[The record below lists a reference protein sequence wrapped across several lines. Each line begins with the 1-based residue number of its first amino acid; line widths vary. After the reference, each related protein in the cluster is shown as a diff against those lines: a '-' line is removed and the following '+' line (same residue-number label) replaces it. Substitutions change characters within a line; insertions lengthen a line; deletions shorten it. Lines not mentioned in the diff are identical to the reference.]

1 MTAPVLEARKI
12 SKRFPGAL
20 ALDRANLKVNAGEV
34 LALVGENGAGK
45 STLVKILAGEEVQ
58 DSGQVLMD
66 GSPVQMGSV
75 QTASGLGVNLIHQ
88 ELNLSDNL
96 DVTANIFLGRE
107 PHRFGC
113 LNHRRLEQAASPIL
127 DRIGLGCPPS
137 TKVSRLSMGQR
148 QLVEIARALA
158 ARSRVL
164 IMDEPTS
171 SLSQGETRNLFRNVR
186 EIRAEGAAVIY
197 ISHRLG
203 EVKELA
209 DRVLVLRDGVNAGEL
224 AKEEIDH
231 DRMVRLMVGR
241 DISGYYGQVP
251 GQQGPVRLEVRDL
264 QTLEH
269 PGHPLDLE
277 VGAGEIVGLAG
288 LLGAGRSALLGAL
301 FGTAPALSGGVR
313 IDGSPA
319 RISSPIEGIRNG
331 IALVPEDRKLQGL
344 ILRMGVEENVSL
356 ASLRH
361 HRLRGGFINRR
372 LHRRQTAGMISRLG
386 IRTPGADTT
395 AEHLSGGNQQ
405 KVVLAKWLS
414 LKPRVLLLDEPT
426 RGIDVGSKQEIY
438 HLIEALSKEGTAILF
453 ASSEME
459 EILRLSRRVVVMHEG
474 RISGELSRDDLTEEA
489 VARLATSAEEA
500 A

>member
-1 MTAPVLEARKI
+1 MAAPVLEARMV

-20 ALDRANLKVNAGEV
+20 ALDRADLQVHGGEV

-45 STLVKILAGEEVQ
+45 STLVKILAGEESP

-66 GSPVQMGSV
+66 GSSVRMDSV
-75 QTASGLGVNLIHQ
+75 QTATGLGVILIHQ

-107 PHRFGC
+107 THRFGF
-113 LNHRRLEQAASPIL
+113 LNHRRLERAARPIL
-127 DRIGLGCPPS
+127 ERIGLDCPPS
-137 TKVSRLSMGQR
+137 TKVVRLSMGQR

-171 SLSQGETRNLFRNVR
+171 SLSQGETRKLFRTVR
-186 EIRAEGAAVIY
+186 ELRAEGVAVIY

-203 EVKELA
+203 EVEELA
-209 DRVLVLRDGVNAGEL
+209 DRVLVLRDGSNAGEL
-224 AKEEIDH
+224 AKDEIDH

-241 DISGYYGQVP
+241 DLTSYYGRIPDQK
-251 GQQGPVRLEVRDL
+251 GPVRLEVRDMR
-264 QTLEH
+264 TRDH
-269 PGHPLDLE
+269 PRLRLDLE

-288 LLGAGRSALLGAL
+288 LLGSGRSALLGAL
-301 FGTAPALSGGVR
+301 FGTEPALAGGVR
-313 IDGSPA
+313 IDGAPA
-319 RISSPIEGIRNG
+319 RISNPIEGIKNG
-331 IALVPEDRKLQGL
+331 IALVPEDRKQQGL

-361 HRLRGGFINRR
+361 HRLRGGFINRL
-372 LHRRQTAGMISRLG
+372 LHRRQTARMISRLG
-386 IRTPGADTT
+386 IRTPGAETT
-395 AEHLSGGNQQ
+395 TEHLSGGNQQ

-438 HLIEALSKEGTAILF
+438 HLIEALSEEGTAILF

-474 RISGELSRDDLTEEA
+474 RISGELSREELTEEA

>member
-20 ALDRANLKVNAGEV
+20 ALDRADLQIHAGEV

-45 STLVKILAGEEVQ
+45 STLVKILAGEQIQ

-66 GSPVQMGSV
+66 GSLVQIGSV
-75 QTASGLGVNLIHQ
+75 QTASALGVNLIHQ

-107 PHRFGC
+107 PHRFGF
-113 LNHRRLEQAASPIL
+113 LNHRNLEQAARPIL
-127 DRIGLGCPPS
+127 GRIGLDCPPS
-137 TKVSRLSMGQR
+137 TKVARLSMGQR

-171 SLSQGETRNLFRNVR
+171 SLSQGETESLFRTVR
-186 EIRAEGAAVIY
+186 ELRAEGVAVIY

-209 DRVLVLRDGVNAGEL
+209 DRVLVLRDGANAGEL
-224 AKEEIDH
+224 AKDEIDH
-231 DRMVRLMVGR
+231 GRMVRLMVGR
-241 DISGYYGQVP
+241 DISSFYGQIP
-251 GQQGPVRLEVRDL
+251 DQQGKVRLEVRDL
-264 QTLEH
+264 RTRDH
-269 PGHPLDLE
+269 PHHRLDLE

-288 LLGAGRSALLGAL
+288 LLGSGRSALLGAL
-301 FGTAPALSGGVR
+301 FGTAPALGGAIR
-313 IDGSPA
+313 IDGIPA
-319 RISSPIEGIRNG
+319 RISDPITGIRNG
-331 IALVPEDRKLQGL
+331 IALVPEDRKTQGL
-344 ILRMGVEENVSL
+344 ILRMGVEENISL
-356 ASLRH
+356 ASLRQR
-361 HRLRGGFINRR
+361 RLRGGFINRR
-372 LHRRQTAGMISRLG
+372 LHRRQTDRMIDRLN
-386 IRTPGADTT
+386 IRTPGAESTT
-395 AEHLSGGNQQ
+395 EHLSGGNQQ
-405 KVVLAKWLS
+405 KVVLGKWLS
-414 LKPRVLLLDEPT
+414 LTPKVLLLDEPT

-438 HLIEALSKEGTAILF
+438 HLIEALSEEGTAILF

-459 EILRLSRRVVVMHEG
+459 EILRLSRRVLVMHEG
-474 RISGELSRDDLTEEA
+474 RISGELSQAELTEEA
-489 VARLATSAEEA
+489 VGRLATASEEA

>member
-12 SKRFPGAL
+12 IKRFPGAL
-20 ALDRANLKVNAGEV
+20 ALDCVDLQVHRGEV

-58 DSGQVLMD
+58 DSGQILMD
-66 GSPVQMGSV
+66 GASVRMGSV
-75 QTASGLGVNLIHQ
+75 QTATGLGVNLIHQ

-107 PHRFGC
+107 PHRLGF
-113 LNHRRLEQAASPIL
+113 LNHRRLERAARPIL
-127 DRIGLGCPPS
+127 ERIGLDCSPS
-137 TKVSRLSMGQR
+137 TRVARLSIGQR

-171 SLSQGETRNLFRNVR
+171 SLSQGETRNLFRTVR
-186 EIRAEGAAVIY
+186 ELRAEGVAVIY

-209 DRVLVLRDGVNAGEL
+209 DRVLVLRDGANAGEL

-231 DRMVRLMVGR
+231 DVMVRLMVDR
-241 DISGYYGQVP
+241 DISSFYGQVP
-251 GQQGPVRLEVRDL
+251 EQQGPVRLEVREL
-264 QTLEH
+264 RTRERPH
-269 PGHPLDLE
+269 HRLDLE

-288 LLGAGRSALLGAL
+288 LLGSGRSALLDAL
-301 FGTAPALSGGVR
+301 FGTVPALEGSVR
-313 IDGSPA
+313 IDGEPA
-319 RISSPIEGIRNG
+319 RISNPMEGIRNG
-331 IALVPEDRKLQGL
+331 IALVPEDRKTQGL
-344 ILRMGVEENVSL
+344 ILRMGVEENISL
-356 ASLRH
+356 ASLRQR
-361 HRLRGGFINRR
+361 RLRGGFINRR
-372 LHRRQTAGMISRLG
+372 LHRRQAKRMIDRLK
-386 IRTPGADTT
+386 IRTLGAEATT
-395 AEHLSGGNQQ
+395 EHLSGGNQQ
-405 KVVLAKWLS
+405 KVVLGKWLS
-414 LKPRVLLLDEPT
+414 LKPKVLLLDEPT

-438 HLIEALSKEGTAILF
+438 HLIEALSEEGTAILF

-459 EILRLSRRVVVMHEG
+459 EILRLSRRVLVMHEG
-474 RISGELSRDDLTEEA
+474 RISGELSQGELTEEA
-489 VARLATSAEEA
+489 VARLATAPEEA

>member
-1 MTAPVLEARKI
+1 MAAPVLEARKI

-20 ALDRANLKVNAGEV
+20 ALDRADLQVHGGEV

-45 STLVKILAGEEVQ
+45 STLVKILAGEESP
-58 DSGQVLMD
+58 DSGRILMD
-66 GSPVQMGSV
+66 GSSVRMESV
-75 QTASGLGVNLIHQ
+75 QTATGLGVILIHQ

-107 PHRFGC
+107 PHRFGF
-113 LNHRRLEQAASPIL
+113 LNHRRLARAARPIL
-127 DRIGLGCPPS
+127 GRIGLDCSPS
-137 TKVSRLSMGQR
+137 TKVARLSMGQR

-171 SLSQGETRNLFRNVR
+171 SLSQGETRNLFRTVR
-186 EIRAEGAAVIY
+186 ELRGEGVAVIY

-209 DRVLVLRDGVNAGEL
+209 DRVLVLRDGANAGEL
-224 AKEEIDH
+224 AKDEIDH

-241 DISGYYGQVP
+241 DISGFYGRVP
-251 GQQGPVRLEVRDL
+251 GRQGPVRIEVRDL
-264 QTLEH
+264 RTRDY
-269 PGHPLDLE
+269 PGHRLDLE

-288 LLGAGRSALLGAL
+288 LLGSGRSALLGAL
-301 FGTAPALSGGVR
+301 FGTEPGLGGSVR
-313 IDGSPA
+313 IDGATA
-319 RISSPIEGIRNG
+319 RISNPIEGIRNG
-331 IALVPEDRKLQGL
+331 IALVPEDRKQQGL

-356 ASLRH
+356 ASLRL

-372 LHRRQTAGMISRLG
+372 LHRRQTARMIARLG
-386 IRTPGADTT
+386 IRTPGAETT
-395 AEHLSGGNQQ
+395 TEHLSGGNQQ

-414 LKPRVLLLDEPT
+414 LKPKVLLLDEPT

-438 HLIEALSKEGTAILF
+438 LLIEALSEQGTAILF

-459 EILRLSRRVVVMHEG
+459 EILRLSRRVLVMHEG
-474 RISGELSRDDLTEEA
+474 RISGQLSQGELTEEA
-489 VARLATSAEEA
+489 VAHLATSPEEA

>member
-1 MTAPVLEARKI
+1 MAAPVLEARTI

-20 ALDRANLKVNAGEV
+20 ALDRVDLQVHAGEV

-45 STLVKILAGEEVQ
+45 STLVKILAGEEFP
-58 DSGQVLMD
+58 DSGQVFMD
-66 GSPVQMGSV
+66 GSSV
-75 QTASGLGVNLIHQ
+75 RMDSVPTATGLGVILIHQ

-107 PHRFGC
+107 PHRFGI
-113 LNHRRLEQAASPIL
+113 LNHRRLEQAARPIL
-127 DRIGLGCPPS
+127 ERIGLDCAPS
-137 TKVSRLSMGQR
+137 TKVARLSMGQR

-171 SLSQGETRNLFRNVR
+171 SLSQGETRNLFRTVR
-186 EIRAEGAAVIY
+186 ELRAEGVAAIY

-209 DRVLVLRDGVNAGEL
+209 DRVLVLRDGANAGEL

-241 DISGYYGQVP
+241 DISSYYGQVP
-251 GQQGPVRLEVRDL
+251 DQRGPVRLEVRNLRTRD
-264 QTLEH
+264 H
-269 PGHPLDLE
+269 PGHRLDLE

-288 LLGAGRSALLGAL
+288 LLGSGRSALLGAL
-301 FGTAPALSGGVR
+301 FGTDPALGGSVR
-313 IDGSPA
+313 IDGAPA
-319 RISSPIEGIRNG
+319 WISSPIEGIRNG
-331 IALVPEDRKLQGL
+331 IALVPEDRKQQGL
-344 ILRMGVEENVSL
+344 ILRMGVEENISL

-361 HRLRGGFINRR
+361 HRLRGGFINRL
-372 LHRRQTAGMISRLG
+372 LHRRQTARMITRLG
-386 IRTPGADTT
+386 IRTPGAET
-395 AEHLSGGNQQ
+395 ATEHLSGGNQQ

-414 LKPRVLLLDEPT
+414 LKPKALLLDEPT

-438 HLIEALSKEGTAILF
+438 HLIEALSEEGTAILF

-459 EILRLSRRVVVMHEG
+459 EILRLSRRVVVMREG
-474 RISGELSRDDLTEEA
+474 RISGELSRGELTEEA
-489 VARLATSAEEA
+489 VGRLATSAEEA

>member
-1 MTAPVLEARKI
+1 MAGPVLEARKI

-20 ALDRANLKVNAGEV
+20 ALDRADLQVHAGEV
-34 LALVGENGAGK
+34 LAVVGENGAGK
-45 STLVKILAGEEVQ
+45 STLVKILAGEESP
-58 DSGQVLMD
+58 DSGRILMD
-66 GSPVQMGSV
+66 GSSVRMESV
-75 QTASGLGVNLIHQ
+75 QTATGLGVILIHQ

-107 PHRFGC
+107 PHRFGF
-113 LNHRRLEQAASPIL
+113 LNHRRLARAARPIL
-127 DRIGLGCPPS
+127 ERIGLDCSPS
-137 TKVSRLSMGQR
+137 TRVARLSMGQR

-158 ARSRVL
+158 AHSRVL

-171 SLSQGETRNLFRNVR
+171 SLSQGETRNLFRTVR
-186 EIRAEGAAVIY
+186 ELRAEGVAVIY

-209 DRVLVLRDGVNAGEL
+209 DRVLVLRDGANAGEL
-224 AKEEIDH
+224 ARDEIDH

-241 DISGYYGQVP
+241 DISSFYGRIP
-251 GQQGPVRLEVRDL
+251 GRQGPVRMEVRDL
-264 QTLEH
+264 RTRDY
-269 PGHPLDLE
+269 PGHRLDLE

-288 LLGAGRSALLGAL
+288 LLGSGCSALLGAL
-301 FGTAPALSGGVR
+301 FGTEPGLGGSVR
-313 IDGSPA
+313 IDGATA
-319 RISSPIEGIRNG
+319 RISNPIEGIRNG
-331 IALVPEDRKLQGL
+331 IALVPEDRKQQGL
-344 ILRMGVEENVSL
+344 ILRMGVEQNVSL

-372 LHRRQTAGMISRLG
+372 LHRRQTAAMIARLG
-386 IRTPGADTT
+386 IRTPGAEAAT
-395 AEHLSGGNQQ
+395 EHLSGGNQQ

-414 LKPRVLLLDEPT
+414 LKPKVLLLDEPT

-438 HLIEALSKEGTAILF
+438 HLIEALSEEGTAILF

-459 EILRLSRRVVVMHEG
+459 EILRLSRRVLVMHEG
-474 RISGELSRDDLTEEA
+474 RISGELSREELTEEA
-489 VARLATSAEEA
+489 VARLATSAEDA

>member
-1 MTAPVLEARKI
+1 MAAPVLEARKI

-20 ALDRANLKVNAGEV
+20 ALDRADLQVHGGEV

-45 STLVKILAGEEVQ
+45 STLVKILAGEESP

-66 GSPVQMGSV
+66 GSSVRMDSV
-75 QTASGLGVNLIHQ
+75 QTATGLGVILIHQ

-107 PHRFGC
+107 THRFGF
-113 LNHRRLEQAASPIL
+113 LNHRRLEQAARPIL
-127 DRIGLGCPPS
+127 ERIGLDCPPS
-137 TKVSRLSMGQR
+137 TRVARLSMGQR

-158 ARSRVL
+158 ARSRIL

-171 SLSQGETRNLFRNVR
+171 SLSQGETRNLFRTVR
-186 EIRAEGAAVIY
+186 ELRAEGVAVIY

-209 DRVLVLRDGVNAGEL
+209 DRVLVLRDGANAGEL
-224 AKEEIDH
+224 AKYEIDH
-231 DRMVRLMVGR
+231 GRMVRLMVGR
-241 DISGYYGQVP
+241 DLSSYYGRVP
-251 GQQGPVRLEVRDL
+251 GRQGPVRLEVRDL
-264 QTLEH
+264 RTREH
-269 PGHPLDLE
+269 PHHRLDLE

-288 LLGAGRSALLGAL
+288 LLGSGRTALLGAL
-301 FGTAPALSGGVR
+301 FGTGPALAGSVR
-313 IDGSPA
+313 IDGAPA
-319 RISSPIEGIRNG
+319 RISNPIEGIKNG
-331 IALVPEDRKLQGL
+331 VALVPEDRKQQGL

-361 HRLRGGFINRR
+361 HRLRGGFINRL
-372 LHRRQTAGMISRLG
+372 LHRRQTARMISRLG
-386 IRTPGADTT
+386 IRTPGAGTT
-395 AEHLSGGNQQ
+395 TEHLSGGNQQ

-438 HLIEALSKEGTAILF
+438 HLIEALSGEGTAILF

-474 RISGELSRDDLTEEA
+474 RISGELSREELTEEA